1 MAIITDPGLCF
12 LNGRGILSNIPSV
25 QRSHIS
31 RVREFRTSRASRK
44 ALHRQRVAEQHV
56 PKYVAQELKNNPR
69 QHGSPRA
76 FKVLVAGAEVISSF
90 RTNHVSAYKDEGN
103 TIFFAAFGVAGK
115 AVKLNDT
122 WIDPRNITVNSE
134 GNIYTLFITDEAGD
148 RLSLFLDFTLI
159 ERPTGHISIPSGQ
172 YAVALQPYAVKFNV
186 RVSANAGAY
195 KSSGKRTL
203 AWNEN
208 SAQWKAATWEDTMAF
223 SYDTVSTLPLFDA
236 KTGVNEAAFRDKL
249 AGVSFE
255 LTADMFP
262 KKYTC
267 FMYGDTAVPTMHVK
281 VSDPATVPS
290 PPAVR
295 AGSAVKSV
303 FPVEAM
309 FKFTALGDAFTGAY
323 ILPTGGVYA
332 MIGTGTAASNQPL
345 RGHKTS
351 LIKSLLHSS
360 LRPMPHA
367 VQPHP
372 HRQHGHG
379 HGAHGLTLD
388 VNELFSLDPMEKDPS
403 NPTNYT
409 DAVSDAA
416 NKDFNDIIA
425 YYMDDDIRKVFV
437 QTAPIVLPDATIL
450 SIARDSPD
458 NAAFYK
464 QLQVPFVVS
473 SLARSTLSEAKHCN
487 GARAAAQL
495 KQIPAGNAVYMRHTD
510 ALYRHRFLLKFPVL
524 QQYLDDQRTTDYT
537 AQMDAISTQLQTLID
552 QNAQDLI
559 DHGPNPGEATAHR
572 DAAKAEVAALCAWA
586 KEKRLFWAF
595 SLYQRCIQFYIPSLY
610 AQSVDGHLS
619 STVSRE
625 IKRLTAVFGMLES
638 SALNTGPNGMSFHE
652 AFESQL
658 RLFHMA
664 ALVPQFVRAGANSDA
679 DMEAFGEVLGA
690 TMAQFALD
698 NKNNADPGITAQAAI
713 ANELAGDVL
722 TRNNFLRSLAQ
733 SMRMAGSLGTWS
745 SVIARFKTLVES
757 KPWFQKIVR
766 GSAYIEYFAQAS
778 SAVMMLL
785 PLLQG
790 DWKTLKTPAWI
801 VTLSGL
807 VLTFGVKLISG
818 TVRIVTFWE
827 DIAGLMPLWKTFYG
841 AEGFLKEIG
850 GAASKL
856 GEGIIGWLGRTSAEV
871 EKMAGGSVSTLTK
884 IFGRTAEDFL
894 RTGIGALLAAA
905 NLIVTI
911 IDIAKAKDP
920 LVIAMDAIS
929 IASASIELAGIVA
942 GWVSTASIITNAA
955 VNSILAT
962 VSSVFGPVALAFAV
976 VGLIV
981 MIAYTFL
988 APKPLSPVQSFMNK
1002 YAAKA
1007 GLKMDH
1013 DTEIDY
1019 FNYVPPDS
1027 TATSLDGISLD
1038 GMFDGPTYIQL
1049 GPRDPASLN
1058 LRPAYTIQT
1067 ARQTPTY
1074 LPDTCWCVSTDWQGL
1089 TTIFTTTNDGSNLTV
1104 CINAEPG
1111 WEGVVTARP
1120 PPDKYT
1126 KSASGELVPVDPA
1139 VYNQQLLQQQFHVK
1153 TLTDAKRVDRVINGQ
1168 KVSFASSAFVTF
1180 ISAAGPDTDRHLI
1193 QYGQNGGIYLSC
1205 NHWVDYRFQLTQQS
1219 VGPAPFEYAQP
1230 EWVLTSENR
1239 DEDNFVQFQGPT
1251 SSPLVWAVEPNLP
1264 AWLEMTASGDI
1275 RQVEAMAPVVGP
1287 EVVYKVTC
1295 SLVVS
1300 GRKLER
1306 YAKVTIKIVDANE
1319 PDQGVMKLARL

>member
-31 RVREFRTSRASRK
+31 RVRDFRTSRATRK
-44 ALHRQRVAEQHV
+44 ALHKQRVAEQNV
-56 PKYVAQELKNNPR
+56 PGYAVQELKKNPR

-103 TIFFAAFGVAGK
+103 SIYFAAFGVAGK
-115 AVKLNDT
+115 AVKLNNT
-122 WIDPRNITVNSE
+122 WIEPGNITVNSE

-159 ERPTGHISIPSGQ
+159 ERPTGHISFPSGQ

-186 RVSANAGAY
+186 KVSANAGAY

-208 SAQWKAATWEDTMAF
+208 SAQWKAAAWEDTMAF
-223 SYDTVSTLPLFDA
+223 AYDTVSTMPLFDA
-236 KTGVNEAAFRDKL
+236 KTGVNEASFRDKL
-249 AGVSFE
+249 AGTSFE

-267 FMYGDTAVPTMHVK
+267 FMYGDTAVPTMHVN
-281 VSDPATVPS
+281 VNDPATVPS

-295 AGSAVKSV
+295 SGSAVKSV
-303 FPVEAM
+303 FPAEVM
-309 FKFTALGDAFTGAY
+309 FKFTPLGDAFTGAY
-323 ILPTGGVYA
+323 MLPTGEVYA
-332 MIGTGTAASNQPL
+332 VIGTGATASHQPL
-345 RGHKTS
+345 QGHKTS
-351 LIKSLLHSS
+351 LIKYLLHSS

-379 HGAHGLTLD
+379 QGHGHGHRHGAHGLTLD

-403 NPTNYT
+403 NPTNFT

-437 QTAPIVLPDATIL
+437 QTAPVVLPDATIL

-473 SLARSTLSEAKHCN
+473 SLSRSTLSEAKHCN
-487 GARAAAQL
+487 GPRAAAQL
-495 KQIPAGNAVYMRHTD
+495 KHIPAGNAVYMRHMD

-537 AQMDAISTQLQTLID
+537 AQMDAISAQLQTLID

-559 DHGPNPGEATAHR
+559 DHGPNPGEATVNR
-572 DAAKAEVAALCAWA
+572 DAAKG
-586 KEKRLFWAF
+586 RGRGP
-595 SLYQRCIQFYIPSLY
+595 RCIQFYIPNLY

-619 STVSRE
+619 SAVSRE

-638 SALNTGPNGMSFHE
+638 SALNTASPGGKSFHE
-652 AFESQL
+652 AFEAQL

-664 ALVPQFVRAGANSDA
+664 ALVPQFVRAGSNSEA
-679 DMEAFGEVLGA
+679 DMEAFGDVLGA
-690 TMAQFALD
+690 AMAQFALD
-698 NKNNADPGITAQAAI
+698 NKNNADAGITAQAAI
-713 ANELAGDVL
+713 ANDLAGDAL

-733 SMRMAGSLGTWS
+733 SMRMAGSLGTWA

-766 GSAYIEYFAQAS
+766 GSAYVEYFAQAS

-790 DWKTLKTPAWI
+790 DWKTLKTPGWI

-807 VLTFGVKLISG
+807 VLTFGVKLLSG

-850 GAASKL
+850 SAASKL
-856 GEGIIGWLGRTSAEV
+856 GEGIVGWLGRTSAEV
-871 EKMAGGSVSTLTK
+871 EKMAGGSASTLTR

-894 RTGIGALLAAA
+894 RTGVGALLAAA

-911 IDIAKAKDP
+911 IDIAKANDP

-976 VGLIV
+976 IGLIV

-1049 GPRDPASLN
+1049 GPRDPASVG

-1089 TTIFTTTNDGSNLTV
+1089 TTIFTTTNDTSNPTV

-1111 WEGVVTARP
+1111 WEGLVTARP
-1120 PPDKYT
+1120 PPEKYT
-1126 KSASGELVPVDPA
+1126 KSPSSDTLIPVDPTI
-1139 VYNQQLLQQQFHVK
+1139 YTQQLQQQQFRAK
-1153 TLTDAKRVDRVINGQ
+1153 TLTDAKRVDRVIDGQ
-1168 KVSFASSAFVTF
+1168 KTSFASSAVFAF
-1180 ISAAGPDTDRHLI
+1180 ISAAGGATDDRHLI
-1193 QYGQNGGIYLSC
+1193 PYRKNTTIYLSC
-1205 NHWVDYRFQLTQQS
+1205 NHWVDYQWRLTQQA
-1219 VGPAPFEYAQP
+1219 VGPAPFAYAQP

-1239 DEDNFVQFQGPT
+1239 DEDDFVQFLGP
-1251 SSPLVWAVEPNLP
+1251 SSTPLVWAVEPALP
-1264 AWLEMTASGDI
+1264 DWLEITDGGDI
-1275 RQVEAMAPVVGP
+1275 RQVEAAAPVVGT

-1295 SLVVS
+1295 SLVVA
-1300 GRKLER
+1300 GRTLAQC
-1306 YAKVTIKIVDANE
+1306 AKVVIKVVDANE
-1319 PDQGVMKLARL
+1319 PELGMLKLTKL